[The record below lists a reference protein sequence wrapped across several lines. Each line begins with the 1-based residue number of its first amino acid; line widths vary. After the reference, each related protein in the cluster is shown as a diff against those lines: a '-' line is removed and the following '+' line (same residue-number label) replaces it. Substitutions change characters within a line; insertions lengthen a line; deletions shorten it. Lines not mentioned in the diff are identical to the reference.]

1 MKGGRPQK
9 KKANTR
15 DADQTLEVLFKILE
29 AVTTTPNL
37 DELYKVIHQ
46 SLGSILNV
54 DNFYIA
60 IHHEEKDSITFPYH
74 VDEKDDHPG
83 EIFNFSETTS
93 LTGRVIKARE
103 PLIFFEQDIIDLA
116 KVQNQKSTGTISK
129 IWYGAPLIIKE
140 RVIGVIAMQS
150 YHSADDYTAED
161 LTLLNTISQHIAL
174 AIERK
179 ESDEKLTRQRNI
191 LEKILESSPVGICL
205 VENRVFKWV
214 NTEMLKMFGYEKK
227 QDFEEADVRMI
238 YNSEADYEK
247 VGKII
252 YHDLKK
258 KRKSDIDFDLKR
270 KDGTLLK
277 AHITITSSNFEN
289 PVESSIVIFADIS
302 QRELAQKEKLER
314 EKLQG
319 VLEMAGAVCH
329 EINQPLQSIIGYSTL
344 YQDNESLSPRELN
357 NIKTQAMRIG
367 KITKR
372 LSNITQYKTIN
383 YPGNTKIVDI
393 WGSSNDNP

>member
-37 DELYKVIHQ
+37 DELYKAIHH
-46 SLGSILNV
+46 SLGSLLNV

-60 IHHEEKDSITFPYH
+60 LHHEKKDSITFPYH

-93 LTGRVIKARE
+93 LTGQVIKARA
-103 PLIFFEQDIIDLA
+103 PLILFEQDIIDIA
-116 KVQNQKSTGTISK
+116 KVRNKKTIGTISK
-129 IWYGAPLIIKE
+129 VWIGAPLIIKS
-140 RVIGVIAMQS
+140 RVIGVIAIQS
-150 YHSADDYTAED
+150 YNSPNDYKAQD
-161 LTLLNTISQHIAL
+161 LNLLNTISQHIAL

-179 ESDEKLTRQRNI
+179 ESDEKLTEQRKI
-191 LEKILESSPVGICL
+191 LEKILESSSVGICL
-205 VENRVFKWV
+205 VENRIFKWV
-214 NTEMLKMFGYEKK
+214 NTEMFKMFGYEKK
-227 QDFEEADVRMI
+227 QDLENADLRMI
-238 YNSEADYEK
+238 YTSEADYEK
-247 VGKII
+247 AGKII
-252 YHDLKK
+252 YHDLKE

-270 KDGTLLK
+270 KDGTIFK
-277 AHITITSSNFEN
+277 AHISITSSNIKD
-289 PVESSIVIFADIS
+289 PVESTIVIFTDIS
-302 QRELAQKEKLER
+302 QRELAQKEKLEK

-329 EINQPLQSIIGYSTL
+329 EMNQPLQSIIGYSTL
-344 YQDNESLSPRELN
+344 YQDKESLSPRELN

-367 KITKR
+367 RITKR

-383 YPGNTKIVDI
+383 YPGNTRIVDI
-393 WGSSNDNP
+393 WGSSNDAS